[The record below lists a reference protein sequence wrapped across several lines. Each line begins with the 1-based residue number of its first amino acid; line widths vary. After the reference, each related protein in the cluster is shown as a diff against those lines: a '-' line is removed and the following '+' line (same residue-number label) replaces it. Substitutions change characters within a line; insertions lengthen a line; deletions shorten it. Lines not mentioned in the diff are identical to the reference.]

1 MTHGHQSVQSGR
13 RIVAYI
19 ARVNLNRKVLDFD
32 QLGGLG
38 WARTID
44 LGLVRNSIAS
54 LATFRVSHD

>member
-32 QLGGLG
+32 QLGGPSGTVLQ
-38 WARTID
+38 
-44 LGLVRNSIAS
+44 
-54 LATFRVSHD
+54 TFEWVVAL